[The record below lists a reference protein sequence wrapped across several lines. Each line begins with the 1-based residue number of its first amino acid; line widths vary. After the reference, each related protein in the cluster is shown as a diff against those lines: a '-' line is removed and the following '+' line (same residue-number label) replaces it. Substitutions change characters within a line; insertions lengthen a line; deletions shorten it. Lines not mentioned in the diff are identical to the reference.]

1 MNIITVRDLLKR
13 KNDLEKQYK
22 QLEQER
28 NRADLE
34 DVVRELRIIK
44 VRVSEIE
51 YLLENLQ
58 IKGGYTAE

>member
-13 KNDLEKQYK
+13 KNNLEKQYK

-28 NRADLE
+28 NRVDLE
-34 DVVRELRIIK
+34 DVVREMRIIK
-44 VRVSEIE
+44 VRVLEIE

>member
-1 MNIITVRDLLKR
+1 MNIITVKDLLKR
-13 KNDLEKQYK
+13 KNDLEKQYR

-34 DVVRELRIIK
+34 DVVRELRVIK
-44 VRVSEIE
+44 VRISEIE
-51 YLLENLQ
+51 YLLENLE

>member
-13 KNDLEKQYK
+13 KNNLEKQYK

-34 DVVRELRIIK
+34 DVVMELRVIK
-44 VRVSEIE
+44 VRISEIE
-51 YLLENLQ
+51 YLLENLE